1 MPSDDSRYAS
11 GDLLAGLRQGDHDA
25 LAALYRQYAAV
36 VYSVAL
42 RTVRNHHEAEDITQR
57 VFIGAWRSRHTV
69 DPARGSAAGWLVGIT
84 RNAVADHVEQ
94 RTRTARTLRAASAGP
109 TMEQHATALDTAVT
123 DRVLIAQAL
132 ADLGEPRA
140 SVLRLAF
147 ADDLTHEQ
155 IAGRLGLPLGT
166 VKSHLRRGLLQL
178 RDTIKGVGH
187 DASQ

>member
-1 MPSDDSRYAS
+1 
-11 GDLLAGLRQGDHDA
+11 
-25 LAALYRQYAAV
+25 
-36 VYSVAL
+36 
-42 RTVRNHHEAEDITQR
+42 
-57 VFIGAWRSRHTV
+57 
-69 DPARGSAAGWLVGIT
+69 
-84 RNAVADHVEQ
+84 
-94 RTRTARTLRAASAGP
+94 
-109 TMEQHATALDTAVT
+109 MEQHATALDTAVT